1 MYLFISFE
9 KGNLTHDFTHLCDV
23 VETPAAPADRR
34 SVFLAADKKK
44 IKNQPTTRSLA
55 SNRRTAA
62 SKGRRTR
69 RSGRKVTDAK
79 PGNLSFNLQPY
90 IGHFEDRHI
99 LFTHEPLVS

>member
-23 VETPAAPADRR
+23 VETPAAPADGRR
-34 SVFLAADKKK
+34 VFLAGDKKK
-44 IKNQPTTRSLA
+44 KKKPTTRNIA

-90 IGHFEDRHI
+90 IGHFKDRHI